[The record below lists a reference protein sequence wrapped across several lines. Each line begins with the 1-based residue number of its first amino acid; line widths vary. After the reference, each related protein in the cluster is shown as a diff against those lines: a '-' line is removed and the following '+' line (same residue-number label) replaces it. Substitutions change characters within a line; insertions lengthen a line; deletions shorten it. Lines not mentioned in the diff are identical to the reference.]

1 MKKLMI
7 CLTSAVLL
15 ASTLAIP
22 AQAAAAPNQNALQI
36 ALDNS
41 PTSGRVQSARAKYW
55 SSANAS
61 AICPSSTTCFYTG
74 AAYGIPNYT
83 TRIKATLYLQ
93 EKRSGRWVTVDS
105 VSGDNANW
113 SITLSD
119 TYYSCVSG
127 RSYRSRL
134 EFYAYRGVMWDF
146 YAMNSS
152 VTIAP

>member
-1 MKKLMI
+1 MKKLMT

-15 ASTLAIP
+15 ASALAIP

-41 PTSGRVQSARAKYW
+41 PASGRVQSARAKYW

-61 AICPSSTTCFYTG
+61 AICPSSTTCFYLGTT
-74 AAYGIPNYT
+74 YGIKDYT

-93 EKRSGRWVTVDS
+93 ENRNGSWVTVDS
-105 VSGDNANW
+105 VSGDVANW
-113 SITLSD
+113 KLTLSD

-146 YAMNSS
+146 YALNSNS
-152 VTIAP
+152 TIAP